1 MKRILLFALIIS
13 ISLSLC
19 ACGEK
24 DTNPVAKEV
33 KDYRF
38 TLDAL
43 QDTFC
48 DEKGSFTVSGTTATT
63 HDWDYSGYYDRGIT
77 AEIAEENKITSIK
90 IEYTDLDTKVY
101 KSSENL
107 SKFLKGDTGDL
118 SAWNYLMLVPLY
130 DLRDMMMLVGANDSE
145 ITVDLIT
152 NLVEKGA
159 SFEKNNWTVLIDI
172 GDSSVTFTAEYST
185 VVE

>member
-1 MKRILLFALIIS
+1 MKRILLFLLIIS

-19 ACGEK
+19 TCGEK

-38 TLDAL
+38 TLDLL

-48 DEKGSFTVSGTTATT
+48 DEEGSFTVSGTTATT
-63 HDWDYSGYYDRGIT
+63 HDWAYSNYYDRVIT
-77 AEIAEENKITSIK
+77 AEIAGENKVTSVK

-101 KSSENL
+101 KSAETV
-107 SKFLKGDTGDL
+107 SKFLSGDTGDL
-118 SAWNYLMLVPLY
+118 SAGNYLRLVPLY
-130 DLRDMMMLVGANDSE
+130 DLSDMLMLVGANDSE
-145 ITVDLIT
+145 ITVTLIT

-159 SFEKNNWTVLIDI
+159 SFEKNNWSVWVDI
-172 GDSSVTFTAEYST
+172 GDSSMTFTAEYST
-185 VVE
+185 AVE